1 MVINT
6 SQLIDSSI
14 SQMDSYFKAALERG
28 LPGKTLTAEQQRIV
42 DNMQRK
48 SLTVI

>member
-6 SQLIDSSI
+6 SQLIDSSMN
-14 SQMDSYFKAALERG
+14 QMDSYFKAALEQG

-42 DNMQRK
+42 DDMQRK
-48 SLTVI
+48 SLAVI

>member
-14 SQMDSYFKAALERG
+14 SQMNSYFKAVLEQG
-28 LPGKTLTAEQQRIV
+28 LPGKTLTAEQQKIV

-48 SLTVI
+48 SLAGI